1 MNQGGI
7 ALIFSLIVIALLSVL
22 VIELNFLARVDA
34 SIVGNWENERRA
46 YYLAKG
52 GVNFGI
58 YILKKDNPKIDC
70 HLEDWAKPIPP
81 LPVDEGVIELEI
93 SDEDGKV
100 NINRLIDKNDRL
112 NPELSRVVKR
122 LFMLFDID
130 SEAFPYLIDYI
141 DTDSVV
147 CTGGSEYESKNMLF
161 DTKGELLKFPG
172 MDSCIDCLTIYSS
185 GKININTAPAVV
197 LQSLSDGI
205 DEEMAQSIIDY
216 RTTTPFR
223 NVAQLGQ
230 VPGITSGILENV
242 KKITT
247 VKSNFFTV
255 KSTAG
260 VGESRRTAL
269 AVIERTKKGLEIIY
283 WRSGI
288 YE

>member
-1 MNQGGI
+1 MNHDGI

-22 VIELNFLARVDA
+22 IIELSFLARVDA
-34 SIVGNWENERRA
+34 SIVGNWENERCA

-58 YILKKDNPKIDC
+58 YLLKKDNPKIDC
-70 HLEDWAKPIPP
+70 YLEDWAKPIPP
-81 LPVDEGVIELEI
+81 LPVDDGVIELEI

-100 NINRLIDKNDRL
+100 NINRLIDKNGSL

-122 LFMLFDID
+122 LFRIFDVD
-130 SEAFPYLIDYI
+130 SEAFPYLVDYI
-141 DTDSVV
+141 DADSVV
-147 CTGGSEYESKNMLF
+147 CAGGSEYESKNMLF
-161 DTKGELLKFPG
+161 DTKGELSEFPG
-172 MDSCIDCLTIYSS
+172 LDACLDCLTIYSS

-205 DEEMAQSIIDY
+205 DEKIAQSIIDY

-223 NVAQLGQ
+223 SAAQLGQ

-269 AVIERTKKGLEIIY
+269 AVVERTKKGLDIVY
-283 WRSGI
+283 WVSGI
-288 YE
+288 

>member
-1 MNQGGI
+1 MNQDGI

-22 VIELNFLARVDA
+22 IIEFSFLARVDA

-58 YILKKDNPKIDC
+58 YLLKKDNPEIDC
-70 HLEDWAKPIPP
+70 YLEDWAKPIPP
-81 LPVDEGVIELEI
+81 LPVDEGVIELKI

-100 NINRLIDKNDRL
+100 NINRLIDKDDSL
-112 NPELSRVVKR
+112 NPELSGIAKR
-122 LFMLFDID
+122 LFGLFDID
-130 SEAFPYLIDYI
+130 SEAFLYLVDYI
-141 DTDSVV
+141 DADSV
-147 CTGGSEYESKNMLF
+147 NRLF
-161 DTKGELLKFPG
+161 DTKGELSRFPG
-172 MDSCIDCLTIYSS
+172 LDACIDCLTIYSS

-205 DEEMAQSIIDY
+205 DEEIAQSIIDY
-216 RTTTPFR
+216 RATTPFGSA
-223 NVAQLGQ
+223 AQLGQ

-260 VGESRRTAL
+260 VGESRRTTL
-269 AVIERTKKGLEIIY
+269 AVVERTKKGLDIIY
-283 WRSGI
+283 WVSGI
-288 YE
+288 